1 MILELSLKSNEAGC
15 QVEAK
20 THFSN
25 KQLFTISL
33 MDGTKK
39 HAKCLSVNLYFYT
52 THILSF
58 FSDFVVEEYVQY
70 DGDLSSPASIGHY

>member
-20 THFSN
+20 THFSD
-25 KQLFTISL
+25 KQLFTTN
-33 MDGTKK
+33 GTKK